1 MKYELE
7 NKVLTIYLKGAINS
21 SNYEEIEKE
30 IDEIINEVKFN
41 SIRFDMEKLEYTSSA
56 GLRIIIKIR
65 KQYEDTSLINVPDN
79 IYEILEMV
87 NFTSMMEIKRK

>member
-1 MKYELE
+1 MKYEVE
-7 NKVLTIYLKGAINS
+7 NKVLTIYLKGSINS
-21 SNYEEIEKE
+21 SNYEEVEKE
-30 IDEIINEVKFN
+30 IDEIISEVKFD

-65 KQYEDTSLINVPDN
+65 KQYENTSLINVPDS

-87 NFTSMMEIKRK
+87 NFTSMMEIKRL